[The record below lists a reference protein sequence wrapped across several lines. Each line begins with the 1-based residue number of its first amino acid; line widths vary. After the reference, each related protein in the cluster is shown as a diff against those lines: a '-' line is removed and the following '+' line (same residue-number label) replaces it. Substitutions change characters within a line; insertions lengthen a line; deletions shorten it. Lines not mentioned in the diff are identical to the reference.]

1 MAARILVVEDDR
13 HLASLLQRVLEGE
26 GFSVSVVHDGAAGLS
41 MAASGAYDLVVLDV
55 MLPGMDGF
63 CVCER
68 LREAGSTVSI
78 LMLTVKNG
86 IKDKVE
92 GLERGAD
99 DYLTK
104 PFEVEELLARIRAL
118 LRRSRNYKSVINLGR
133 LTVDPIKR
141 RVYLDG
147 KRVDLSPKEFD
158 ILELLARNRGRVLG
172 ERVILEEVWGET
184 RVKSSILKVYMHHL
198 RQKLGDTK
206 GTLIQTV
213 RGVGYMLNVP

>member
-1 MAARILVVEDDR
+1 M
-13 HLASLLQRVLEGE
+13 RVRKAQGGGKHGLHPHAYGQKWHK
-26 GFSVSVVHDGAAGLS
+26 GQGGGAG
-41 MAASGAYDLVVLDV
+41 
-55 MLPGMDGF
+55 
-63 CVCER
+63 
-68 LREAGSTVSI
+68 
-78 LMLTVKNG
+78 K
-86 IKDKVE
+86 
-92 GLERGAD
+92 GAD